1 MRMRRN
7 PGRLTVWILVG
18 VTAALVRA
26 ETTEVGPPHTRRTRR
41 PVVRVA
47 AADRDAP
54 SASPAHV
61 FGGND
66 AEVTVDARGE
76 PVPWWLVHERLVL
89 ARGTVRP
96 GPDGT
101 ARVRLGLPAVRHR
114 TVCHFV
120 YRAGARWTVTP
131 LHVWPPSLLE
141 PARRRVAALRPAV
154 FDPSGRVQGALAAE
168 GLVAAPFETAIQR
181 MVFGGDLVVLAL
193 GDGATMPRGDWDR
206 LDARVRDGLTVVVL
220 NPPPGWRR
228 WGLRAVAL
236 DPPVGEPVRL
246 ARDFGQVLRPD
257 DLGSGPWEFGLH
269 ADVPVIRLAWTAV
282 PAAEAAA
289 TGPARAGRLLVAARV
304 LGDGAVVAA
313 VVPHLGRPRD
323 NPVGRAVL
331 AELLLWVARRQRPPR
346 PGVIREGTI
355 ETRVEGGV
363 P

>member
-47 AADRDAP
+47 AADRP
-54 SASPAHV
+54 TPPGLPVHV
-61 FGGND
+61 FGGRD
-66 AEVTVDARGE
+66 VELRLEVGGE

-89 ARGTVRP
+89 ARGTARA

-114 TVCHFV
+114 TSCRLVC
-120 YRAGARWTVTP
+120 RAGGRWGGMR
-131 LHVWPPSLLE
+131 LHVWPPSLLA
-141 PARRRVAALRPAV
+141 PAKGRVVALSPAV
-154 FDPSGRVQGALAAE
+154 FDPSGRGQAALEAE
-168 GLVAAPFETAIQR
+168 GLAVERYETAIQR
-181 MVFGGDLVVLAL
+181 MVFDGAVVILAL
-193 GDGATMPRGDWDR
+193 GDGATLPLGDWDR
-206 LDARVRDGLTVVVL
+206 LDAQVRGGLAVVVL
-220 NPPPGWRR
+220 NPPAGWRR
-228 WGLRAVAL
+228 WGLGAVAL
-236 DPPVGEPVRL
+236 DPPVGASVRL
-246 ARDFGQVLRPD
+246 ARDFRQVLRAD
-257 DLGSGPWEFGLH
+257 DLGAGPWEFGLH
-269 ADVPVIRLAWTAV
+269 ADVPVIRLAWMAV

-289 TGPARAGRLLVAARV
+289 TGPARAGRLIVAARV

-313 VVPHLGRPRD
+313 AVPHLGRPRED
-323 NPVGRAVL
+323 PVGRAVL
-331 AELLLWVARRQRPPR
+331 AELLLWVAGRQGPRR
-346 PGVIREGTI
+346 PGAVPEGSI